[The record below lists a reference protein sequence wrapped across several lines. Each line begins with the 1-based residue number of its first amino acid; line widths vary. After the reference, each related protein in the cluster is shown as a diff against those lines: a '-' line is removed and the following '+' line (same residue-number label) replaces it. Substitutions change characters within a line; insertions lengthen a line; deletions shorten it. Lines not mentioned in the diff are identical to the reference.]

1 MADKTDC
8 PKCGKKAVV
17 QRKEDLYE
25 CLKCDL
31 KQDFS
36 EPPQPKSN
44 NGVFWTTVIS
54 ALLAIFFLQ
63 MRDTTSN
70 TRYLKTQS
78 SLEPIA
84 VHSNTN

>member
-1 MADKTDC
+1 MADKTEC
-8 PKCGKKAVV
+8 PKCGKKTVV
-17 QRKEDLYE
+17 QRQGDLYE
-25 CLKCDL
+25 CLNCEF

-36 EPPQPKSN
+36 EPSQPKSN

-63 MRDTTSN
+63 VRETTSN

-84 VHSNTN
+84 VYSNTN